1 MATKGYSTLML
12 HLLWSII
19 VGFIV
24 GLIASAIMHTHMGFI
39 GTTILGIIGS
49 VVGGLIARLFSRPH
63 EGSSFHPAGFIMSIV
78 GAIVVVFLVR
88 LVGGLAVEKVIVLEL
103 ELDLAPRDNGERML
117 RRVRGSRST
126 PQGWLLVE
134 RKDRGRVRGRL
145 RFRNEGD

>member
-1 MATKGYSTLML
+1 ML

-49 VVGGLIARLFSRPH
+49 VVGGFIARLFSKPP

-88 LVGGLAVEKVIVLEL
+88 LVGG
-103 ELDLAPRDNGERML
+103 
-117 RRVRGSRST
+117 
-126 PQGWLLVE
+126 
-134 RKDRGRVRGRL
+134 
-145 RFRNEGD
+145 